1 MPSALTFNAEL
12 LSVADST
19 RTAMLNTC
27 EDIATYVPS
36 GDVRN
41 IDIYCPTNELNRVF
55 YSSTF
60 WGNGVRADTSADY
73 SNIINNIGSNNLSDA
88 PTDFQFDWTQLTGAA
103 AMNDFSVL
111 DANVFNQS
119 SGDVYS
125 YAPSVAPGPAQNVKT
140 LLADISLMGTVW
152 YNHSD
157 AILNQPEFLVPTLT
171 VSSILDTLQTV
182 NAEALEE
189 YRDDLFNQA
198 YVNYKYDLSYARL
211 ALEDGDSFS
220 IPVRFSV
227 TQDVQYDLSGS
238 SRAGHGNNMLT
249 FVVGTNEFSVMKQET
264 ASNEMVY
271 MLRFVASGVR
281 DNSHA

>member
-1 MPSALTFNAEL
+1 MPSALTFNHEL
-12 LSVADST
+12 SSVANST
-19 RTAMLNTC
+19 RTALLNTC
-27 EDIATYVPS
+27 EDISTYAPS

-41 IDIYCPTNELNRVF
+41 IDIYCPTNQLNRVF
-55 YSSTF
+55 YSSTY
-60 WGNGVRADTSADY
+60 WANGVRADTSADY
-73 SNIINNIGSNNLSDA
+73 SNIVHNIQANNLSDA
-88 PTDFQFDWTQLTGAA
+88 PTSFLFDWTQLTGAA

-125 YAPSVAPGPAQNVKT
+125 YAPSVAPGPPQPVKT

-157 AILNQPEFLVPTLT
+157 AILNKPAFVVPTLT

-182 NAEALEE
+182 NVEGLKE

-220 IPVRFSV
+220 IPVRFVV
-227 TQDVQYDLSGS
+227 TQDVQYNLSGS

-249 FVVGTNEFSVMKQET
+249 FVVGSNEYSVMKQET

-271 MLRFVASGVR
+271 MLRFVASGAR
-281 DNSHA
+281 DNANA